1 MTQHRLEF
9 VATLALCALLLAPA
23 ARGNL
28 EAGTDEAASRAVGAA
43 GVDFSAGGGAVRRDL
58 AIGAG
63 QTLDLIL
70 TDNGVAHGEAV
81 SATRALS
88 RVANLRRL
96 RVGQEVALFLA
107 PRPRPEVGA
116 RLVGLVLALR
126 GGGAAAVFRD
136 FDERFQARRAPRA
149 EAIAMVESIHVVDGG
164 DAPGFANRDLRLG
177 QGENLAGLLAANGA
191 APGDVAAATRL
202 LGRAV
207 DLRRLAIGQK
217 VTAIFE
223 RGSGGAAARLAG
235 LVLAARDGRTHM
247 VGRGADGRWRTGPP
261 APGAVDPAAGDV
273 KEDTPAAAEET
284 AAVDPAP
291 VSAPPAAGAAQV
303 ARLVFAEGETLA
315 DLLARA
321 GAARADVHAAA
332 RSLAGVFNPRRI
344 RAGWKMAVAI
354 ARGGGTPEL
363 AWFALEARR
372 GGFRVERGRDG
383 RYRAARI
390 DSGALERALAGSSAA
405 PTAAEARAASRAL
418 PARLGG
424 ARRVALAAEPVRVP
438 LARGATLSHVLLAA
452 GFSARET
459 HLAAEAAAE
468 LHDPRGLKAG
478 DVIEYVRTE
487 AAPGAPAALGAVR
500 FDVDATARLHAV
512 RLEDGRFVA
521 GIVEKDLW
529 RAHRRA
535 EARIDSSLYVA
546 ARGADI
552 PVPVVMDLIGVF
564 SFSVDFQRDIQP
576 GDRVS
581 AVFETL
587 VDADGA
593 EAEPGAVLY
602 ASLVRSGK
610 PLTLYR
616 YERADGRV
624 DYFDAQGESA
634 RRALMRTPI
643 DGARLTSRFG
653 KRRHPISGYNRMH
666 RGVDFGAPTGTPIY
680 AAGDG
685 LVERASRNGGYGRYV
700 RIRHN
705 SSYKTAYAHLSA
717 YADGLH
723 PGKRVRQGEVIG
735 YVGSSGQSTGPHL
748 HYEVIYN
755 DRQVNPLSVEIP
767 AGDPLEGSELAEFAE
782 TRRALDALAGSLPL
796 AEPVLAEQAAP
807 RRKAF
812 PDPFYVEGM

>member
-1 MTQHRLEF
+1 MSRHRPNIAAAL
-9 VATLALCALLLAPA
+9 VLCAAVFA
-23 ARGNL
+23 AGARGNL
-28 EAGTDEAASRAVGAA
+28 EIGTGEAVSLATGETRAGFPAGEAI
-43 GVDFSAGGGAVRRDL
+43 RRDI
-58 AIGAG
+58 AVGAG

-70 TDNGVAHGEAV
+70 TDNGVAHSEAV

-136 FDERFQARRAPRA
+136 FDDRFQARRAPRA
-149 EAIAMVESIHVVDGG
+149 DAIAMLESIHVVGGG

-177 QGENLAGLLAANGA
+177 KGENLAGLLAANGA
-191 APGDVAAATRL
+191 APGDVEAAARL

-223 RGSGGAAARLAG
+223 RGSGGAPARLAG
-235 LVLAARDGRTHM
+235 LVLAAKDGGTHM
-247 VGRGADGRWRTGPP
+247 VGRGADGRWRPGPP
-261 APGAVDPAAGDV
+261 AAGAVEPAAD
-273 KEDTPAAAEET
+273 EAAAEEAEEDT
-284 AAVDPAP
+284 AAVDPSP
-291 VSAPPAAGAAQV
+291 VSATPAAGAAKV

-321 GAARADVHAAA
+321 GAGRADIHAAA
-332 RSLAGVFNPRRI
+332 RGLAGVFNPRRI

-354 ARGGGTPEL
+354 AAADGKPEL

-390 DSGALERALAGSSAA
+390 DSGDLERALAGGFSA

-424 ARRVALAAEPVRVP
+424 ARRAALAAETVRVA
-438 LARGATLSHVLLAA
+438 LARGATLSHVLLDA
-452 GFSARET
+452 GFSAQEA

-478 DVIEYVRTE
+478 DVVEYVRTE
-487 AAPGAPAALGAVR
+487 AAPGAPAILGAVR
-500 FDVDATARLHAV
+500 FDIDATARLHAV

-521 GIVEKDLW
+521 GIVEKDLR

-546 ARGADI
+546 ARDADI

-564 SFSVDFQRDIQP
+564 SYSVDFQRDIQP

-685 LVERASRNGGYGRYV
+685 AVERASWHGGYGRYV

-705 SSYKTAYAHLSA
+705 NSYKTAYAHLSA

-767 AGDPLEGSELAEFAE
+767 AGDPLEGPELAEFAE
-782 TRRALDALAGSLPL
+782 TRRALDVLAGSLPL
-796 AEPVLAEQAAP
+796 AEPALAEQAAP
-807 RRKAF
+807 RRRAF
-812 PDPFYVEGM
+812 PDPFHAEETEM